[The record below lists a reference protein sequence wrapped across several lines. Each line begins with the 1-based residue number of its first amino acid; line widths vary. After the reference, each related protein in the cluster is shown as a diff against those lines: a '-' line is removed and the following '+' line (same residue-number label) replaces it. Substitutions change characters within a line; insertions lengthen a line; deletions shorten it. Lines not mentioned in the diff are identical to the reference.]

1 MNIDHGK
8 PVLVTGGNGYIASWL
23 VKYLLEDGIN
33 VHATV
38 RNPDDERK
46 VGHLRRIDEKAKGKL
61 TLFKADL
68 LEDGAFDAAM
78 QGCELVFHTASP
90 FVIRGITDA
99 QRQLVDPAVNGT
111 RNVLEAANRT
121 DSVKRVVLTSSV
133 ASVYGDAADAQRTAG
148 GVFTEADW
156 NTSSSLTHQPY
167 SYSKVSAERAAW
179 DIAKAQNPNAQH
191 VWDLLTINPGFV
203 LGPSLGRGSDSTS
216 LSTMKQFTDGTLRMG
231 APALELSV
239 VDVRDVALAHIKAGF
254 TPTASGRHIVV
265 GESITL
271 LGIGKLLAKH
281 FGTRY
286 PFPRMQTP
294 KALVWLIAPL
304 AGLTRKFVADNIG
317 RSLRFDNSYA
327 RKDLDM
333 NFRPVEQTLVD
344 HFQQMIDAGVIK
356 DLRHA

>member
-23 VKYLLEDGIN
+23 VKYLLEDGVN

-46 VGHLRRIDEKAKGKL
+46 VGHLRRLAENSSGKL

-68 LEDGAFDAAM
+68 LQDGAFDATM

-111 RNVLEAANRT
+111 RNVLKAASRT

-133 ASVYGDAADAQRTAG
+133 ASIYGDVIDAQQVNG

-156 NTSSSLTHQPY
+156 NTSSSLTRQPY

-179 DIAKAQNPNAQH
+179 AIAKMQYR
-191 VWDLLTINPGFV
+191 WDLLTINPGFV

-216 LSTMKQFTDGTLRMG
+216 LSTMKQFTNGTLRMG

-239 VDVRDVALAHIKAGF
+239 VDVRDVALAHIKAGY

-265 GESITL
+265 SESITL
-271 LGIGKLLAKH
+271 LGMGKLLAKH

-286 PFPRMQTP
+286 PFPRTQTP
-294 KALVWLIAPL
+294 RVLVWLIAPL

-317 RSLRFDNSYA
+317 RSLHFDNSYTC
-327 RKDLDM
+327 KDLGM
-333 NFRPVEQTLVD
+333 SFRPVEQTLVE
-344 HFQQMIDAGVIK
+344 HFQQMIDDGVIK

>member
-1 MNIDHGK
+1 MDIDRDK

-23 VKYLLEDGIN
+23 VKYLLEDGID

-46 VGHLRRIDEKAKGKL
+46 VGHLRKIADKARGTL

-68 LEDGAFDAAM
+68 LEGGAFDTAM
-78 QGCELVFHTASP
+78 QSCELVFHTASP

-99 QRQLVDPAVNGT
+99 QKQLVDPAVNGT
-111 RNVLEAANRT
+111 RNVLESVNRT
-121 DSVKRVVLTSSV
+121 AGVKRVVLTSSV
-133 ASVYGDAADAQRTAG
+133 ASIYGDAADAQRVPG
-148 GVFTEADW
+148 GVFTESDW

-167 SYSKVSAERAAW
+167 SYSKVSAERVAW
-179 DIAKAQNPNAQH
+179 DIAKAQQPDAQH
-191 VWDLLTINPGFV
+191 LWDLLTINPSFV

-216 LSTMKQFTDGTLRMG
+216 LSTMKQFTNGTLRMG

-254 TPTASGRHIVV
+254 TPAASGRHIVV
-265 GESITL
+265 SESMTL
-271 LGIGKLLAKH
+271 LQMGKVLAKH
-281 FGTRY
+281 FGKRY
-286 PFPRMQTP
+286 PFPRRQTP
-294 KALVWLIAPL
+294 KALVWLIAPM
-304 AGLTRKFVADNIG
+304 AGLTRKFVTDNIG

-333 NFRPVEQTLVD
+333 SFRPVEQTLVD
-344 HFQQMIDAGVIK
+344 HFQQMIDDGVIR
-356 DLRHA
+356 DLRPT